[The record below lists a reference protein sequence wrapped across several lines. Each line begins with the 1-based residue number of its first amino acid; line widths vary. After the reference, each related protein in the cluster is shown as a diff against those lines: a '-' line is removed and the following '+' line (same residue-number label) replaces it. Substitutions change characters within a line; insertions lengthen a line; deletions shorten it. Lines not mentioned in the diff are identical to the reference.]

1 MATVLGIHDYS
12 VLNVYLVYSVQSS
25 SDTERLSWN
34 YRFQVP
40 SLGDGNDDGIWLM
53 HDSLPSGSSLGKG
66 QLLVGNAYF
75 CSSPLYPG
83 FLIHLIIFF
92 IFMIH
97 FYLVDSGFMLVKA
110 AAFWLGLYSVGWLL

>member
-40 SLGDGNDDGIWLM
+40 SLGDGNDDGIWHRSVAGWQCIRLLL
-53 HDSLPSGSSLGKG
+53 SIIYWVFNSS
-66 QLLVGNAYF
+66 
-75 CSSPLYPG
+75 
-83 FLIHLIIFF
+83 HHFF
-92 IFMIH
+92 SFMIH
-97 FYLVDSGFMLVKA
+97 FYLVDSGFTLVKA
-110 AAFWLGLYSVGWLL
+110 AAFWLGLYSIGWLL